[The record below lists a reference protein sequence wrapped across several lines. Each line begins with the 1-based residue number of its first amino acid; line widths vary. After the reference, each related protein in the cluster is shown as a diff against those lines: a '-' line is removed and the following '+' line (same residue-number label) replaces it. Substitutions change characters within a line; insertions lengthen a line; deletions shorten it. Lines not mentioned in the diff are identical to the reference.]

1 MREERAMEIET
12 ERGRV
17 QTLLF
22 YVVLA
27 ALGYL
32 VFGLFRPFLV
42 PLAWAVVIVVFCY
55 PMQARLEKRL
65 RPAWAASL
73 STLTVMLVLVLPAI
87 AVGTAFVREAT
98 HAISGISVAVS
109 TGRLD
114 LAQRAW
120 EWLQQ
125 RLLGQTGADLTTLV
139 RDGASRLATYLASQL
154 SGILSSV
161 ALFFFGLG
169 VMLFAVF
176 FLFRDAQSIMA
187 WVRRALPFK
196 EEQRE
201 RMLSSARDLVFAT
214 VTSGFLV
221 AAVQGTLGGLAFA
234 ILGLGAPVFW
244 GVVMAL
250 FSLLPIGAW
259 IIWLPAAAWLIVNG
273 SVAKGIL
280 LLAIGG
286 GVVGTVDNILRPLL
300 LSGRAQLNGLLVFIS
315 LVGGVS
321 LFGLLG
327 LVLGPVLLATTAG
340 LLEVYTSEETDSLQ
354 SPVPNPPHLES

>member
-1 MREERAMEIET
+1 MAVEA

-27 ALGYL
+27 VLGYL

-42 PLAWAVVIVVFCY
+42 PLGWAVVIVVFCY
-55 PMQARLEKRL
+55 PMQVRLERWL
-65 RPAWAASL
+65 RPARAAAL
-73 STLTVMLVLVLPAI
+73 STLIVMLVLVLPAI

-98 HAISGISVAVS
+98 HAISGVLAAVS
-109 TGRLD
+109 TGKLD

-120 EWLQQ
+120 GWLQQ
-125 RLLGQTGADLTTLV
+125 QLLGETGADLTTLV
-139 RDGASRLATYLASQL
+139 KEGATRLATYLASQL
-154 SGILSSV
+154 SGILSGV
-161 ALFFFGLG
+161 ALFFFSLG

-176 FLFRDAQSIMA
+176 FLFRDAGSIMA
-187 WVRRALPFK
+187 WVRRALPF
-196 EEQRE
+196 EEQQRE

-221 AAVQGTLGGLAFA
+221 AAVQGALGGLAFA

-259 IIWLPAAAWLIVNG
+259 IIWLPAAAWLFVNG
-273 SVAKGIL
+273 SVAKGVIL
-280 LLAIGG
+280 VAIGA
-286 GVVGTVDNILRPLL
+286 GVVGTVDNILRPTL
-300 LSGRAQLNGLLVFIS
+300 LSGRSQLNGLLVFIS
-315 LVGGVS
+315 LVGGVG

-340 LLEVYTSEETDSLQ
+340 LLEVYTAEGTAPLP
-354 SPVPNPPHLES
+354 SPVPDPPHLEE